1 MRTIREKI
9 SELKNKRKKRSPSL
23 LMILKLVT
31 VLLVP
36 LLLILILSFLYSYR
50 QAMNQSAERVSSM
63 LGYQVE
69 EVNATFEQINDY
81 LLDMLISNSYAGQ
94 IRRST
99 QQDVDFYRAARN
111 MCSDVEGLQNFING
125 GYTFYFYTPRLNL
138 SFRSSGKTE
147 SYLTDYKVVDAVRL
161 EIDEGNYIHNDTSW
175 KFYDVDGCGYMVQV
189 LGYEGMYFCCWIRTE
204 LIFSFLD
211 DMTQSGNG
219 FYSLINRYGEPL
231 TNADRFE
238 SMDVSIQGGQAEC
251 RKNGYEANAVY
262 PSCMSVGVVVVD
274 RELLGLSD
282 AGVYVLLVL
291 VAFLIVLSIS
301 IYIIHYFRQYIQQ
314 PLESFQNHASKLIQE
329 KKNSRQRGFAELSQM
344 EDAFSVLEEQ
354 MRALKID
361 VYEQKLSRTR
371 TELEYLQNQI
381 KPHFFVNCFSI
392 IHGMAERRQ
401 YDRIQE
407 LCLILSGYVR
417 YLLTGSFKKVPLSR
431 ELKQIEDF
439 LDIQNIR
446 FHTENSMDSD
456 VDEDLLDCLIPPVT
470 LLTFVE
476 NTVKHNKFKRD
487 DLCVTVSAEE
497 VISGNEHKLRMKVAD
512 NGIGL
517 STEALAQSQELLVA
531 IRKAMLLD
539 GPQPDNESN
548 GEHIGLGNVYRRLL
562 MFYGSRADMEIIS
575 NTGIGTVVT
584 MTIPIEQEEPPQNQI
599 PPPLQM

>member
-1 MRTIREKI
+1 MGMIGEKIRE
-9 SELKNKRKKRSPSL
+9 LRNKRITRNPSL

-31 VLLVP
+31 ALLVP

-63 LGYQVE
+63 LEYQVE
-69 EVNATFEQINDY
+69 EVNATFGQINDY
-81 LLDMLISNSYAGQ
+81 LLDMLISNPNADQ

-99 QQDVDFYRAARN
+99 QNDVDFYRAARN

-147 SYLTDYKVVDAVRL
+147 SYLTDYKVVDAVRM
-161 EIDEGNYIHNDTSW
+161 EIDEGNYIYNDTSW

-189 LGYEGMYFCCWIRTE
+189 LVYEGMYFCCWIRTE

-219 FYSLINRYGEPL
+219 FYSLVNRYGEPL
-231 TNADRFE
+231 TSVERFE
-238 SMDVSIQGGQAEC
+238 SMEVNVQSGQVEC
-251 RKNGYEANAVY
+251 DKRGYEANIVY
-262 PSCMSVGVVVVD
+262 PSYMSVGIVVVD
-274 RELLGLSD
+274 REFLGLDD

-301 IYIIHYFRQYIQQ
+301 IYVIHYFRQYIQQ
-314 PLESFQNHASKLIQE
+314 PLESFQNHVSSYVQE
-329 KKNSRQRGFAELSQM
+329 KKNSRQHGFAELSQM
-344 EDAFSVLEEQ
+344 EDAFGVLEEQ
-354 MRALKID
+354 VRALKID

-431 ELKQIEDF
+431 ELEQIGDF
-439 LDIQNIR
+439 LNIQNIR

-497 VISGNEHKLRMKVAD
+497 VISGNEHRLRMKVAD

-517 STEALAQSQELLVA
+517 STEALAKSQELLAA
-531 IRKAMLLD
+531 IRKAMLMD
-539 GPQPDNESN
+539 GPQPDNENN

-562 MFYGSRADMEIIS
+562 MFYGNRADMDIVS

-584 MTIPIEQEEPPQNQI
+584 MTIPIEREEPPQKGML
-599 PPPLQM
+599 PPRRL